1 MVESGYCNESCGRCN
16 SGGTATS
23 SGGAG
28 STGASNATTG
38 GSVPGDIDCNAPMP
52 SGGQHHSGNGRGGS
66 GNLAWEIW
74 SNMGTGDMTTFD
86 VPAFSAAWNNSGDY
100 LGRLGY
106 EWGNNPQPYTAHGN
120 IIAQFVSRKSGTAGG
135 FSFIGMY
142 GWTVDPCIEWY
153 IVDDSYNTMPVNPGN
168 TTNMGTVEID
178 GGSYIMYTR
187 HTTGTGGSRCSG
199 VSSWGQYYSVR
210 TTARDCGQISLTQHF
225 DAWES
230 LGMPLGGLLE
240 AKILIEAG
248 GGTGSIDFPIANV
261 MLTR

>member
-1 MVESGYCNESCGRCN
+1 
-16 SGGTATS
+16 
-23 SGGAG
+23 
-28 STGASNATTG
+28 
-38 GSVPGDIDCNAPMP
+38 
-52 SGGQHHSGNGRGGS
+52 
-66 GNLAWEIW
+66 
-74 SNMGTGDMTTFD
+74 
-86 VPAFSAAWNNSGDY
+86 
-100 LGRLGY
+100 
-106 EWGNNPQPYTAHGN
+106 
-120 IIAQFVSRKSGTAGG
+120 
-135 FSFIGMY
+135 
-142 GWTVDPCIEWY
+142 
-153 IVDDSYNTMPVNPGN
+153 
-168 TTNMGTVEID
+168 
-178 GGSYIMYTR
+178 MYTR